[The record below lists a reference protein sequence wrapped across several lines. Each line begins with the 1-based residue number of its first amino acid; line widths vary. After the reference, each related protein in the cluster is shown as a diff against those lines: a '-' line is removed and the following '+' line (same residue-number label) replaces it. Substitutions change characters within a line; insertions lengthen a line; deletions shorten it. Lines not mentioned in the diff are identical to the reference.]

1 MLNGKMYKVLFPIE
15 GSDGKTTHWIR
26 GGTAFTNKDESL
38 NAYIDSIPLTVF
50 AGKPFKLQIR
60 ELEEGELR
68 RRDGDA
74 RSSRGNGLSTTEFP
88 PHERQGSLD
97 PSGPPF

>member
-38 NAYIDSIPLTVF
+38 NAYIDSLPLTVF

-60 ELEEGELR
+60 QFEESELR
-68 RRDGDA
+68 RRDGDG
-74 RSSRGNGLSTTEFP
+74 RPSRGNGLSTTEFP
-88 PHERQGSLD
+88 PPERQSALD
-97 PSGPPF
+97 DNGIPF